1 MQSSNAARFAA
12 LVLAASL
19 AACGDGTE
27 QQAEQTTAPAAQPAA
42 TPKGAAGN
50 PKAEGLLAQAE
61 QAANT
66 GRDAQAQE
74 LYERAVA
81 LYQQSGD
88 LAGQGR
94 ALLGLATL
102 TRYTGQGEV
111 ARNIYVRAKAAFAQ
125 AGDRLGGARV
135 TFAVA
140 ELERARFN
148 NDAALAGFREA
159 AAAFHAHGQLGLEGQ
174 ALLGIADSERRLGR
188 IVTAFG
194 TVDRARAIFE
204 ITSDRAGLQ
213 VADRTR
219 DELITYID
227 ENDETRLKLAY
238 DINYADQGG
247 SRLLEALGNLGMG
260 RLEVTAGRPAL
271 ARRFFGEARAI
282 FAEMKLPNGEFD
294 ALAALADL
302 ERRLGAAAAAR
313 DAFERALPL
322 LDRARASQST
332 EVRAFEDAAT
342 VPLAERGALMLIAY
356 ADVLPPDEAAR
367 HLDAA
372 HALVPPGTARIDGA
386 LQIARGRTEQRAGRL
401 DTAAGAFTEAA
412 ATLGDGALTLGRGQ
426 ALLAH
431 ADLERERT
439 NAVAAVDLYGRALEA
454 FLAVRDRIGEGDARY
469 GLARTLAATDR
480 TEANIQY
487 RIAARAFD
495 ELGLAQRAQ
504 TAVAAARALN

>member
-1 MQSSNAARFAA
+1 MRSSS
-12 LVLAASL
+12 LLAASALLAVSL
-19 AACGDGTE
+19 AACGDSGN
-27 QQAEQTTAPAAQPAA
+27 QQAEQAVTAATQPAGA
-42 TPKGAAGN
+42 AKGAAGN
-50 PKAEGLLAQAE
+50 PQAEGLLAQAE

-66 GRDAQAQE
+66 GRDAQAND
-74 LYERAVA
+74 LYQRAVA
-81 LYQQSGD
+81 LYQQAGD

-94 ALLGLATL
+94 ALLGLATH

-111 ARNIYVRAKAAFAQ
+111 ARDIYVRAKSAFAQ
-125 AGDRLGGARV
+125 AGDALGQARV

-204 ITSDRAGLQ
+204 ITNDRVGQQ

-219 DELITYID
+219 DELVTYID

-247 SRLLEALGNLGMG
+247 SRLLEGLGNLGMG

-271 ARRFFGEARAI
+271 ARRFFAEARTI
-282 FAEMKLPNGEFD
+282 FTEMKLPNGEFD
-294 ALAALADL
+294 ALAAVGDL
-302 ERRLGAAAAAR
+302 ERRLGAADAAR
-313 DAFERALPL
+313 DAFERAVPL

-342 VPLAERGALMLIAY
+342 VPLAERGALLLLAY
-356 ADVLPPDEAAR
+356 ADVAPPADAAR

-372 HALVPPGTARIDGA
+372 RALVPPGTARIDGA
-386 LQIARGRTEQRAGRL
+386 LLLARGRAEQRAGRL
-401 DTAAGAFTEAA
+401 DAAASAFEEAA
-412 ATLGDGALTLGRGQ
+412 ATLVDPAHALGRAQ
-426 ALLAH
+426 ALLAR
-431 ADLERERT
+431 ADLERERA
-439 NAVAAVDLYGRALEA
+439 NAPAAIDLYGRALEA

-469 GLARTLAATDR
+469 GLARILAATDR

-495 ELGLAQRAQ
+495 ELGLTQRAQ
-504 TAVAAARALN
+504 AAAATARTLN